1 MIGARVTAGWLEPL
15 PSQRNAR
22 HNRNSRQGGWS
33 MSAFRRWM
41 AISLATAVVAMSLG
55 SETVLAQDKGVE
67 AIKKKGK
74 LVVGTASGYYP
85 FEMVDKKN
93 ELVGFDVD
101 IAKGIAKEMGVQIEF
116 QNYAF
121 SGLIPALQAS
131 KIDLVIAGMTIT
143 DKRKEVVDFSDPY
156 FVSGQALLVN
166 KSVPNV
172 KKPEDLDKKDFVIA
186 VSMGTTADQTAS
198 RIFKNATV
206 KKFEGSALA
215 GLEVLNGKAQA
226 VVHET
231 PWVAIYNRMNPDKTY
246 AILEPFTTENLGI
259 AVPKGNPEL
268 VAWLNGFLK
277 KFKDGGEYKK
287 AYAYW
292 FVDMPWWDNVPP
304 KK

>member
-1 MIGARVTAGWLEPL
+1 MSWLRKTALVC
-15 PSQRNAR
+15 
-22 HNRNSRQGGWS
+22 
-33 MSAFRRWM
+33 
-41 AISLATAVVAMSLG
+41 LATLVVALAVG
-55 SETVLAQDKGVE
+55 TLVAQAQDKGAE
-67 AIKKKGK
+67 GIKKRGR

-101 IAKGIAKEMGVQIEF
+101 VAKAIAKEMGVQLEF

-121 SGLIPALQAS
+121 SGLIPALQAN
-131 KIDLVIAGMTIT
+131 KADFVIAGMTIT
-143 DKRKEVVDFSDPY
+143 DKRKEVVDFSDTY
-156 FVSGQALLVN
+156 FVSGQALLVH

-172 KKPEDLDKKDFVIA
+172 KKPEDLDKKDYVIA

-198 RIFKNATV
+198 RTFKNATV

-215 GLEVLNGKAQA
+215 GLELISGKAQA

-231 PWVAIYNRMNPDKTY
+231 PWVAIYHRMNPAVTY
-246 AILEPFTTENLGI
+246 PVLEPFTTENLGI

-268 VAWLNGFLK
+268 VAWLNAFLK
-277 KFKDGGEYKK
+277 KYKDSGEYKK
-287 AYAYW
+287 AYTYW
-292 FVDMPWWDNVPP
+292 FVDMPWWDSVPP

>member
-1 MIGARVTAGWLEPL
+1 MNWG
-15 PSQRNAR
+15 
-22 HNRNSRQGGWS
+22 
-33 MSAFRRWM
+33 RRM
-41 AISLATAVVAMSLG
+41 AVVCFAALVAAGILG
-55 SETVLAQDKGVE
+55 GFTAQAQDKGIE

-101 IAKGIAKEMGVQIEF
+101 IAKAIAKGMGVQIEF

-121 SGLIPALQAS
+121 SGLIPALQSS
-131 KIDLVIAGMTIT
+131 KIDLVIAGMTVT
-143 DKRKEVVDFSDPY
+143 DKRKEVVDFSDTY

-215 GLEVLNGKAQA
+215 GLELLNGKAQA

-231 PWVAIYNRMNPDKTY
+231 PWVAIYQRMNPDKTY
-246 AILEPFTTENLGI
+246 AILEPFTTEDLGI
-259 AVPKGNPEL
+259 AVPKGNPDL
-268 VAWLNGFLK
+268 VAWLNAFLK
-277 KFKDGGEYKK
+277 KYREGGEYKK

-292 FVDMPWWDNVPP
+292 FVDMPWWDTVPP

>member
-1 MIGARVTAGWLEPL
+1 MNWL
-15 PSQRNAR
+15 RKV
-22 HNRNSRQGGWS
+22 
-33 MSAFRRWM
+33 
-41 AISLATAVVAMSLG
+41 AVVCLVTFVATGILG
-55 SETVLAQDKGVE
+55 GLTAQAQDKGIA
-67 AIKKKGK
+67 AIKKNGK

-101 IAKGIAKEMGVQIEF
+101 IAKAIAKEMGVQVEF

-121 SGLIPALQAS
+121 SGLIPALQSS

-143 DKRKEVVDFSDPY
+143 DKRKEVVDFSDTY
-156 FVSGQALLVN
+156 FLSGQALLVN

-172 KKPEDLDKKDFVIA
+172 KKPEDLDKKEYVIA

-215 GLEVLNGKAQA
+215 GLELLNGKAQA
-226 VVHET
+226 VVHEP
-231 PWVAIYNRMNPDKTY
+231 PWVAIYQRMNPDKTY
-246 AILEPFTTENLGI
+246 AILEPFTTEDLGI

-268 VAWLNGFLK
+268 VTWLNGFLK
-277 KFKDGGEYKK
+277 KYKESGEYKK

>member
-1 MIGARVTAGWLEPL
+1 MTWGRKVALVCLVAFAATGILGGFTA
-15 PSQRNAR
+15 Q
-22 HNRNSRQGGWS
+22 
-33 MSAFRRWM
+33 
-41 AISLATAVVAMSLG
+41 
-55 SETVLAQDKGVE
+55 AQNKGVE

-85 FEMVDKKN
+85 FEMVDKKS

-101 IAKGIAKEMGVQIEF
+101 IAKAIAKEIGVPIEF

-121 SGLIPALQAS
+121 SGLIPALQSS

-143 DKRKEVVDFSDPY
+143 DKRKEVVDFSAPY

-166 KSVPNV
+166 KNVPNV
-172 KKPEDLDKKDFVIA
+172 KKPEDLDKKEYVIA

-215 GLEVLNGKAQA
+215 GLELLNGNAQA

-231 PWVAIYNRMNPDKTY
+231 PWVAIYQRMNPDKTY
-246 AILEPFTTENLGI
+246 AILEPFTTEELGI

-268 VAWLNGFLK
+268 VTWLNAFLK
-277 KFKDGGEYKK
+277 KYREGGEYKK

>member
-1 MIGARVTAGWLEPL
+1 MAWHRKLTAACLGILV
-15 PSQRNAR
+15 
-22 HNRNSRQGGWS
+22 
-33 MSAFRRWM
+33 M
-41 AISLATAVVAMSLG
+41 ALALGVAA
-55 SETVLAQDKGVE
+55 AQDKGAE

-101 IAKGIAKEMGVQIEF
+101 IAKGIAKELGVPIEF

-206 KKFEGSALA
+206 KKFDGSALA

-231 PWVAIYNRMNPDKTY
+231 PWVAIYQRMNPDKTY
-246 AILEPFTTENLGI
+246 AILEPFTTEDLGI

-268 VAWLNGFLK
+268 VTWLNGFLK
-277 KFKDGGEYKK
+277 KFKEGGEYKK

>member
-1 MIGARVTAGWLEPL
+1 
-15 PSQRNAR
+15 
-22 HNRNSRQGGWS
+22 
-33 MSAFRRWM
+33 MSVLRKWIAL
-41 AISLATAVVAMSLG
+41 SLAALVVAM
-55 SETVLAQDKGVE
+55 TVGGANALAQDKGVE

-231 PWVAIYNRMNPDKTY
+231 PWVAIYQRMNPDKTY
-246 AILEPFTTENLGI
+246 AILEPFTTEDLGI

-277 KFKDGGEYKK
+277 KFKEGGEYKK